1 MTKAIP
7 EQRGDFDRGR
17 IKDALIFRAG
27 GVRAG
32 LFVNE
37 VGDIGCCVDLPEGG
51 ALTFSIAPNDLIH
64 LLRAKLAAPQPAQ
77 TAPEAQPAV
86 TQAGAAME
94 RQALAATDVLAERAR
109 QVGAEGWKPEH
120 DDTHELGELAHAA
133 ACYAANNPYIKWL
146 SGGNVWPYGWEW
158 KPKGGDRKRLVKA
171 GALILAEIERL
182 DRAGLDGAQS

>member
-7 EQRGDFDRGR
+7 EKRGDFDRGR
-17 IKDALIFRAG
+17 IKDALIFRAD

-86 TQAGAAME
+86 TQAGAAVE
-94 RQALAATDVLAERAR
+94 RDAARYRGPSTLTKYLFPLLTKYLFHRRVQRTAR
-109 QVGAEGWKPEH
+109 QSPARRSRP
-120 DDTHELGELAHAA
+120 
-133 ACYAANNPYIKWL
+133 
-146 SGGNVWPYGWEW
+146 S
-158 KPKGGDRKRLVKA
+158 
-171 GALILAEIERL
+171 
-182 DRAGLDGAQS
+182 

>member
-133 ACYAANNPYIKWL
+133 SCYAL
-146 SGGNVWPYGWEW
+146 SAAGYADAKNEWPWDEEYW
-158 KPKGGDRKRLVKA
+158 KPSSARRDLVKA
-171 GALILAEIERL
+171 GALVLAEIERI